1 MDFKKEPSKPLEVR
15 DNQRMEQNLARR
27 LAVRVVAIALT
38 AFVIYWALPDSGTAE
53 LKKMRT
59 AMESARSWRIDTTL
73 SEPTKKV
80 QSTVE
85 VYCPSRVHEVTN
97 ASREEGG
104 KQFEESSESYWIEGT
119 LYAKKDSQWV
129 ISQEQRSRTASCAY
143 GPRSTDP
150 LLDRLDSVISMG
162 KVRKGNK
169 RSIHGDLCRDWI
181 ASVRAPAGWRE
192 DFQVCVGDDGL
203 PREVFTPDRQMVE
216 TYSEWNVPIRIEA
229 PVAIGVQPVANL
241 NSK

>member
-1 MDFKKEPSKPLEVR
+1 MYFKHEQSKPLEVR
-15 DNQRMEQNLARR
+15 DNCRMEQNLTRS
-27 LAVRVVAIALT
+27 LAVRVVAIALS

-53 LKKMRT
+53 LKKMRS
-59 AMESARSWRIDTTL
+59 AMESARSWRIDTIV
-73 SEPTKKV
+73 SEPTKKL

-104 KQFEESSESYWIEGT
+104 NHFEESSESYWIEGT
-119 LYAKKDSQWV
+119 LYAKKDWQWV
-129 ISQEQRSRTASCAY
+129 TSQETRSRTASCAY
-143 GPRSTDP
+143 GPRSTDA

-162 KVRKGNK
+162 KIRKGDK
-169 RSIHGDLCRDWI
+169 RSVNGDVCRDWI

-192 DFQVCVGDDGL
+192 DFRVCVGYDGL

-229 PVAIGVQPVANL
+229 PIVIGVQPEVNL

>member
-1 MDFKKEPSKPLEVR
+1 MHFKKEPSKRLEVR
-15 DNQRMEQNLARR
+15 DTYRMERDLTRG
-27 LAVRVVAIALT
+27 LAVRVVVIALGAT
-38 AFVIYWALPDSGTAE
+38 VIYWALPDSGTAE

-59 AMESARSWRIDTTL
+59 MMESARSWRIDTMV
-73 SEPTKKV
+73 SEPTKKL

-97 ASREEGG
+97 GSREEGG

-119 LYAKKDSQWV
+119 LYAKKGSQWAL
-129 ISQEQRSRTASCAY
+129 SQEERSRTASCVY
-143 GPRSTDP
+143 GPRSTDA
-150 LLDRLDSVISMG
+150 LLDRLDWVISMG
-162 KVRKGNK
+162 KVRKGHK
-169 RSIHGDLCRDWI
+169 RTVNGELCRDWI
-181 ASVRAPAGWRE
+181 ASVRAPTGWRE
-192 DFQVCVGDDGL
+192 DFRVCVGDDGL

-229 PVAIGVQPVANL
+229 PVAIGVQPVDNL